1 MSSLRR
7 RCDRDASLRARSI
20 EAWPVMNDLTGAVIC
35 RETRAWIWGS
45 SWRTTFVSE
54 RSTETTIIAAVGV
67 ARRPALALPASQAE
81 RTRVCGRRA
90 SAATSRGPCR
100 FSCALGP
107 SSRMGISW
115 VGPNVALASF
125 CARADWV
132 PGTTVTDGDRVCETP
147 SPIRLRTMASA
158 SHPVSATA
166 GRRIENLANE
176 IIPVCSSRLKISRCG

>member
-1 MSSLRR
+1 
-7 RCDRDASLRARSI
+7 
-20 EAWPVMNDLTGAVIC
+20 
-35 RETRAWIWGS
+35 
-45 SWRTTFVSE
+45 
-54 RSTETTIIAAVGV
+54 
-67 ARRPALALPASQAE
+67 
-81 RTRVCGRRA
+81 
-90 SAATSRGPCR
+90 
-100 FSCALGP
+100 
-107 SSRMGISW
+107 MGISW